1 SDIFN
6 DDVTFNSS
14 SGIVYVATGVHGATF
29 NGNVYVESSSTNIEI
44 GDPAGAGSTL
54 ASGKVIAV
62 GGGGFTSG
70 ELKLANFTQLGTTA
84 QVITTGGTD
93 TRVYINKGCTWN
105 GNITVTA
112 PHFFVNESTFEGS
125 VSLTKSNNA
134 TNSYSDGGN
143 TFNGPVY
150 IENANCN
157 GNLALDGLNPNKY
170 NDVVTFKTSGSGTG
184 ILYASAG
191 SGTEING
198 NLSIDSP
205 SGLVQFFP
213 GLLVIMKGTAAQS
226 INIVGGTPDPIINN
240 LEINNSTGNVTLNT
254 PVTIGASLV
263 LTQGNII
270 TTSINLLTFND
281 NASVTSVS
289 DASFVQ
295 GPVKKIGDDAFIFPV
310 GDASNYQPIAIDAPA
325 LTTDAFTA
333 EYLRADPDPTYD
345 RNAKD
350 VSIDHISKVEYW
362 KLDRTAGSSNVN
374 VTLAW
379 NNNSGG
385 IDNLSE
391 LSVARW
397 DGSSWKDHGNGGTT
411 GTTSAGTI
419 VTSSAVTSF
428 SPFTLAS
435 TTMMDNP
442 LPIELLS
449 FSADVIERDKVLLKW
464 QTASEIDNDYFTL
477 ERSEDGYKWEEI

>member
-1 SDIFN
+1 GGFGGFSVPSGSDNAVFNANGTGNCNVDITVDLDRFGVNGYTGTIDLAGYNVTVAASSSGPVFSSGTINDSGGTGQLSITTTGVIIFSGTTFGVQVTMSAGDFNFGPSTFNATSLFTKTGSTAQVAAGGCTFNGTTTFTNSGTGALYLSAFDSDIFN

-14 SGIVYVATGVHGATF
+14 SGIVYVATGDHGATF

-143 TFNGPVY
+143 TFNGPTY

-170 NDVVTFKTSGSGTG
+170 SDVVTFKTSGSGTG

-254 PVTIGASLV
+254 PVTIGAGLV

-270 TTSINLLTFND
+270 TTSINLLTLND
-281 NASVTSVS
+281 DVSVTGAS

-295 GPVKKIGDDAFIFPV
+295 GPV
-310 GDASNYQPIAIDAPA
+310 
-325 LTTDAFTA
+325 
-333 EYLRADPDPTYD
+333 
-345 RNAKD
+345 
-350 VSIDHISKVEYW
+350 
-362 KLDRTAGSSNVN
+362 
-374 VTLAW
+374 
-379 NNNSGG
+379 
-385 IDNLSE
+385 
-391 LSVARW
+391 
-397 DGSSWKDHGNGGTT
+397 
-411 GTTSAGTI
+411 
-419 VTSSAVTSF
+419 
-428 SPFTLAS
+428 
-435 TTMMDNP
+435 
-442 LPIELLS
+442 
-449 FSADVIERDKVLLKW
+449 
-464 QTASEIDNDYFTL
+464 
-477 ERSEDGYKWEEI
+477 